1 MKTKRGVY
9 HNIEESDIDLY
20 LDGFIL
26 YFSSNTLKG
35 RFIAK
40 YDEYYKRKTE
50 YLSKVYPIDYTPIII
65 LSLYK
70 NIEKRGFRV
79 YYNDR
84 RVYDEFIRI
93 EV

>member
-1 MKTKRGVY
+1 MKTARGVY
-9 HNIEESDIDLY
+9 HNIEESDIDVY
-20 LDGFIL
+20 LDGFLL

-35 RFIAK
+35 KFLGK
-40 YDEYYKRKTE
+40 YEDYYNKTNNI
-50 YLSKVYPIDYTPIII
+50 LKKVYPINYEPLII

>member
-1 MKTKRGVY
+1 MKTARGVY

-20 LDGFIL
+20 IDGFLL

-35 RFIAK
+35 KFLGR
-40 YDEYYKRKTE
+40 YEDYYKRINSV
-50 YLSKVYPIDYTPIII
+50 LCKVYPINYEPLII

-79 YYNDR
+79 YYNDKR
-84 RVYDEFIRI
+84 IYDEFIRI